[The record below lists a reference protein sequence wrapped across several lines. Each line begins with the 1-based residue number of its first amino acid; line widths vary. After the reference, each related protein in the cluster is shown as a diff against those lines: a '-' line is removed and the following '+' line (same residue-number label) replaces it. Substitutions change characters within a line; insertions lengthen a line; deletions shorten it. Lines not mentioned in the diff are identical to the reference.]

1 MSKQNKYV
9 VTGIGTDVGKTVVSA
24 ILAESM
30 HATYWKPVQAGDLDN
45 SDSIKVK
52 NLTDHVEVLPEAFKL
67 TEPMSPHAAA
77 AIDGVQIESFH
88 FNIPTQEPLIIEGA
102 GGLMVPINFNGLT
115 YLDLFEQWKLPV
127 ILVSRH
133 YLGSINHTLMS
144 CELLKNRGI
153 HIAGIVFVGD
163 ENQGTESIILKNTGL
178 QMIARIPEARHVNK
192 TFIQEQSQRNALK
205 YFFR

>member
-1 MSKQNKYV
+1 MINQNKFV
-9 VTGIGTDVGKTVVSA
+9 VAGIGTDVGKTVVSA
-24 ILAESM
+24 ILAEAM
-30 HATYWKPVQAGDLDN
+30 QATYWKPVQAGDLDR
-45 SDSIKVK
+45 SDTIKVK
-52 NLTDHVEVLPEAFKL
+52 EWTENVEVLPEQFRL

-77 AIDGVQIESFH
+77 AIDGIQIDSFH
-88 FNIPTQEPLIIEGA
+88 FTIPNIEPLIIEGA

-144 CELLKNRGI
+144 CELLKSRGLHI
-153 HIAGIVFVGD
+153 HGIVFVGE
-163 ENQGTESIILKNTGL
+163 ENQSTESIILKNTGVP
-178 QMIARIPEARHVNK
+178 MIIRIPEIRHPNK
-192 TFIQEQSQRNALK
+192 PYVLDQAKRTELQ